1 MSATIQ
7 SIPKVNKQIKE
18 KKVYDLE
25 KYILNPETGRYV
37 KIGGKVHQKMTGGL
51 KEPKK
56 HATIKTS
63 ENSVI
68 NPETGKLVL
77 IDGRAYKKFMG
88 NQTVKPGMV
97 KIAGLKS
104 MVRLT
109 KRHKTKVLNFQKKRH
124 QNLQLK
130 IQWCHCKKTY
140 NNN

>member
-37 KIGGKVHQKMTGGL
+37 KIGGKVHQKMMGEF

-56 HATIKTS
+56 HATVKTS

-88 NQTVKPGMV
+88 NQTVKPSMV
-97 KIAGLKS
+97 KSPQTNRWIKINGKAY
-104 MVRLT
+104 
-109 KRHKTKVLNFQKKRH
+109 KKA
-124 QNLQLK
+124 QDEGVKFPEETPSELATENTIVSL
-130 IQWCHCKKTY
+130 
-140 NNN
+140 

>member
-37 KIGGKVHQKMTGGL
+37 KIGGKVHQKMTGEL

-63 ENSVI
+63 ENSIV

-88 NQTVKPGMV
+88 KQTVKPGMV
-97 KIAGLKS
+97 KS
-104 MVRLT
+104 P
-109 KRHKTKVLNFQKKRH
+109 KTNRWIKINGKAYKKA
-124 QNLQLK
+124 QDEGVKFPEETQSELATENTIVSL
-130 IQWCHCKKTY
+130 
-140 NNN
+140 